1 MPIVSIYRRIGIDL
15 AEWLYRREQLNVEDS
30 GLAKWQPDQQ
40 GAAILLALCID
51 QQGNTVAI
59 LAFPCVAHG
68 ARLRQVFDRLDFA
81 PDKFRVQH
89 LPLNGLRMDAEQDQE
104 LHKGNSMDLAAALVT
119 HNRAEDR
126 GQFPFAA
133 GFQNGPARRR
143 IGVLITKP
151 LKLLDL

>member
-59 LAFPCVAHG
+59 LALPCLAHR
-68 ARLRQVFDRLDFA
+68 ARFSQFFDCLDFA
-81 PDKFRVQH
+81 PDKFSIQH
-89 LPLNGLRMDAEQDQE
+89 LSLN
-104 LHKGNSMDLAAALVT
+104 
-119 HNRAEDR
+119 
-126 GQFPFAA
+126 
-133 GFQNGPARRR
+133 
-143 IGVLITKP
+143 
-151 LKLLDL
+151 